1 MLSDLPPPPPPLP
14 RPSIHDYDNTR
25 AQSGCV
31 SLRVRL
37 GQAMALIIGAPT
49 PPICLSFVR
58 TAFVPRGWLLFSVFH
73 RNDTRWLIL
82 EAVPLL
88 LQGGA
93 NRCFAL
99 TMVTFNLLEDWFFD
113 IPGGIKKA
121 AFEGCLVLSCNSFLL
136 RKTNRNLLQ
145 PRGKYPC
152 TIKNWG
158 LETKT
163 TLGTPWWNPEA
174 SQHQSDNSL
183 PFQSAE
189 IDWSGRSQVR
199 RCMYQGRVCLSEV
212 WPDRITLDDHNAP
225 RVGGTEEFSLSLSPS
240 VVAWHRSSRER
251 SLTMPLRHEL
261 AHTLTYT
268 RYTVLS
274 CTIFYR
280 LLFVLCGLCAFP
292 LHLSPLASIKA
303 APASYWNQTADS
315 REEST
320 LFRARLQDLL
330 MVMGARLA
338 CQPKL
343 RRLPALAF
351 RGAINV
357 EGAGLS

>member
-1 MLSDLPPPPPPLP
+1 
-14 RPSIHDYDNTR
+14 
-25 AQSGCV
+25 
-31 SLRVRL
+31 
-37 GQAMALIIGAPT
+37 
-49 PPICLSFVR
+49 
-58 TAFVPRGWLLFSVFH
+58 
-73 RNDTRWLIL
+73 
-82 EAVPLL
+82 
-88 LQGGA
+88 
-93 NRCFAL
+93 
-99 TMVTFNLLEDWFFD
+99 
-113 IPGGIKKA
+113 
-121 AFEGCLVLSCNSFLL
+121 
-136 RKTNRNLLQ
+136 
-145 PRGKYPC
+145 
-152 TIKNWG
+152 
-158 LETKT
+158 
-163 TLGTPWWNPEA
+163 
-174 SQHQSDNSL
+174 
-183 PFQSAE
+183 
-189 IDWSGRSQVR
+189 
-199 RCMYQGRVCLSEV
+199 
-212 WPDRITLDDHNAP
+212 
-225 RVGGTEEFSLSLSPS
+225 
-240 VVAWHRSSRER
+240 
-251 SLTMPLRHEL
+251 MPLRHEL

-357 EGAGLS
+357 EGAGLSQCPFGQQDIARNASLDFPVSLVIYATVCRIRWTLVFPPALPVLRAHIVRTGLIGILFTRESGTLLRGK